1 MIERYRVSR
10 DILKCLFDIAFLNPS
25 ILSQEYAFKF
35 KFCMNSSSNE
45 VIIDHKDA
53 VSYCG
58 DGVCLLDRKIILLLE
73 LKRSNQYLQ
82 IFYFRIWICFKII
95 GSF

>member
-1 MIERYRVSR
+1 
-10 DILKCLFDIAFLNPS
+10 
-25 ILSQEYAFKF
+25 
-35 KFCMNSSSNE
+35 MNSFSNE
-45 VIIDHKDA
+45 VIDHKDA
-53 VSYCG
+53 VSYCE

-82 IFYFRIWICFKII
+82 IFYFRIWIYFKIV